1 MKDVQRILIVDDED
15 KFRSII
21 AQKLSRRGY
30 EIFEACNASEVLPK
44 LREMMLD
51 VILLDLKLPDGDGL
65 TLLPQLKELQ
75 PNVQVIMLTGQGTI
89 ESAIEAMKRG
99 AYDFLT
105 KPCSFSKMEIT
116 IQKALEKK
124 KLIIENTGLR
134 EVVARQAQDLNI
146 VAVSPDMMALLEM
159 TQKIAKTD
167 EPVLILGESGVGK
180 ELIARAIHLW
190 SLRANSPYIP
200 LNAGAIP
207 DTLMENELFGHD
219 KGAFTGA
226 GSQKVGLIEM
236 AHQGTL
242 FFDEIGEM
250 PISLQVKL
258 LRFLE
263 TGEFRRVGDTK
274 LRRVSVRIISATN
287 RNLNHEVNQKNFR
300 NDLFYRL
307 NGLTI
312 EIPPLR
318 NRKEDIIPLV
328 EFFLKKEMTNKNSQP
343 YILSDESK
351 EALFNYN
358 YPGNVREL
366 AHLVKR
372 GQILST
378 DGIIKPEDIWPT
390 RINESEMLPE
400 ALKSSGRMLE
410 VNYRLPYD
418 GSHNYPSLEEMERAF
433 ILNTLKIANGNRAQT
448 AKLLGISVR
457 NLYRKLETYEDQSLK
472 D

>member
-51 VILLDLKLPDGDGL
+51 VILLDLKLPDEDGL

-159 TQKIAKTD
+159 TKKIAKTD

-328 EFFLKKEMTNKNSQP
+328 EFFLKKK
-343 YILSDESK
+343 
-351 EALFNYN
+351 
-358 YPGNVREL
+358 
-366 AHLVKR
+366 
-372 GQILST
+372 
-378 DGIIKPEDIWPT
+378 
-390 RINESEMLPE
+390 
-400 ALKSSGRMLE
+400 
-410 VNYRLPYD
+410 
-418 GSHNYPSLEEMERAF
+418 
-433 ILNTLKIANGNRAQT
+433 
-448 AKLLGISVR
+448 
-457 NLYRKLETYEDQSLK
+457 
-472 D
+472 